1 MKPVWVCIYIVG
13 GCRLWQMTRLLVCPR
28 LEWCVFT
35 VYALLMDSAA
45 PIWNWSGNPDQP
57 AASWGPWS
65 PARLFTIR
73 DLLVITQTIFNRPER
88 WFFFFLSQQSFC
100 WSLACVRP
108 CIHMPETLISDEV
121 SGTLHSPII
130 LEPNMR
136 HFVENEGSVC
146 VFGAASGDLRQSTQ
160 LEIGRLFCDAPGR
173 ALII

>member
-1 MKPVWVCIYIVG
+1 
-13 GCRLWQMTRLLVCPR
+13 
-28 LEWCVFT
+28 
-35 VYALLMDSAA
+35 
-45 PIWNWSGNPDQP
+45 
-57 AASWGPWS
+57 
-65 PARLFTIR
+65 
-73 DLLVITQTIFNRPER
+73 
-88 WFFFFLSQQSFC
+88 
-100 WSLACVRP
+100 
-108 CIHMPETLISDEV
+108 MPETLISDEV